1 MKLEERLNFFSGS
14 RDGEVGLCKSW
25 ASYQMPSYT
34 PNPSMRGLWT
44 CFNLNEDS
52 LLTEQYTGVEQVL
65 LCLRLQFPVRLP
77 SRKPNLLT
85 FPNLISW
92 KTGAYGAFSFHHH
105 MEWNFIAQLQS
116 FLTVCLLNEPALWL
130 ARVPLLLP
138 WLHYLLP
145 RLCCLVFLWNYESWY
160 LA

>member
-25 ASYQMPSYT
+25 ESYQMPSYT

-92 KTGAYGAFSFHHH
+92 KTGAYGAFSFQPPHG
-105 MEWNFIAQLQS
+105 MKLYSSTPILLDSLPSEWACIVISQS
-116 FLTVCLLNEPALWL
+116 TTPATM
-130 ARVPLLLP
+130 ASLP
-138 WLHYLLP
+138 T
-145 RLCCLVFLWNYESWY
+145 S
-160 LA
+160 